1 MNKVVQ
7 KTIVKALCGECI
19 NADRLQEVLTEVA
32 GKGEITYDMTITAA
46 LMLSGKFPDIPLNK
60 FHVTGNNELLHA
72 SEYNRIK
79 DIVYYDVLKVEKDGK
94 GNRTF
99 LWKEQHGVMPYTKWQ
114 DNWNHSAKSKLLNIN
129 DKDSAIDIW
138 LQTSTMYQQKSIVDQ
153 PVIR

>member
-1 MNKVVQ
+1 
-7 KTIVKALCGECI
+7 
-19 NADRLQEVLTEVA
+19 
-32 GKGEITYDMTITAA
+32 MTITAA
-46 LMLSGKFPDIPLNK
+46 LILSGKFPDIPLNK
-60 FHVTGNNELLHA
+60 FHITGNNELLHA

>member
-46 LMLSGKFPDIPLNK
+46 LILSGKFPDIPLNK
-60 FHVTGNNELLHA
+60 FHITGNNELLHA